1 MARAAALDRALVRT
15 SQNKRPAA
23 QGQSLRQLLHSS
35 QYAMRRPRWAERA
48 STCTRK
54 RRRACESRD
63 ADVARFTYIFRAS
76 KLGLQRTNERT
87 GVACVVEWCT
97 VHAAT
102 SSTSRAGR
110 VAHRNPSRAPCRT
123 RLRTVRSRLQ
133 LPVAVRSCTGYSC
146 TAAECCKY

>member
-63 ADVARFTYIFRAS
+63 ADVARFTYVFRAS

-97 VHAAT
+97 VHATT

-110 VAHRNPSRAPCRT
+110 VAHRNPSRA
-123 RLRTVRSRLQ
+123 
-133 LPVAVRSCTGYSC
+133 LPHSSAHCALVCSCQYAVRSCTGYSC
-146 TAAECCKY
+146 TAAECCKYW